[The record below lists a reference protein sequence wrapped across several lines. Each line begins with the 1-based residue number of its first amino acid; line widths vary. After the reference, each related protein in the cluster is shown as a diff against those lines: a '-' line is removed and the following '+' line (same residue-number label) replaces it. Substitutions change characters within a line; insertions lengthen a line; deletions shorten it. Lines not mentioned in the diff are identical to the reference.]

1 MAFTDF
7 AKLAVLYNGN
17 VLTTLTSISF
27 TTEGGHQRVDLL
39 NEGLAGFT
47 PGSGSCE
54 IEVGFAVPIG
64 GTQEDFQGAAARGD
78 IVEMQVPVGNVDY
91 IGLGKVMNVKISQST
106 SQNVEGT
113 FTWSGQLRE
122 MS

>member
-7 AKLAVLYNGN
+7 IKLSVFYNGN
-17 VLTTLTSISF
+17 VLTSLTSISF

-47 PGSGSCE
+47 PGSGSVE
-54 IEVGFAVPIG
+54 IEIGFAIPIG
-64 GTQEDFQGAAARGD
+64 GTQEPFQQHCSDGV

-91 IGLGKVMNVKISQST
+91 IGLGKIMHVKFSQST
-106 SQNVEGT
+106 SQNVEGS
-113 FTWSGQLRE
+113 FLWSGQLKP
-122 MS
+122 MG